1 MIPLEGG
8 NLMDNKKTTFREAE
22 KIAKVIAESVQDQRF
37 LTISYFNNIK
47 DQEIT
52 GIITKIDQSMR
63 SLKISHSEG
72 LEWILMDDITSV
84 CYEIEIEID

>member
-1 MIPLEGG
+1 MNTIGG
-8 NLMDNKKTTFREAE
+8 WKFDKEQENNFPRGRKN
-22 KIAKVIAESVQDQRF
+22 AKVIAESLRDQRF

-72 LEWILMDDITSV
+72 FVWILMDDITSV
-84 CYEIEIEID
+84 WYEIEIEMD

>member
-1 MIPLEGG
+1 LEDE
-8 NLMDNKKTTFREAE
+8 NLMESKKTIFREPE
-22 KIAKVIAESVQDQRF
+22 KIAKVIAESLRDQRF

-84 CYEIEIEID
+84 CYEIEIQMD

>member
-1 MIPLEGG
+1 ME
-8 NLMDNKKTTFREAE
+8 NKKTTFREAE
-22 KIAKVIAESVQDQRF
+22 TIAKVIAESLRDQRF

-52 GIITKIDQSMR
+52 GIITKIDQSMSS

-72 LEWILMDDITSV
+72 FEWILMDDIISV
-84 CYEIEIEID
+84 CYEIEIEMN